1 LINHI
6 QIFHLNNDIIIQG
19 IDIAEETSN
28 YSRIIRGLKSGD
40 RVLAKYDQQLD
51 DGQKVKIK

>member
-1 LINHI
+1 MISNRFNHT
-6 QIFHLNNDIIIQG
+6 FLHDLK
-19 IDIAEETSN
+19 TN